1 MINKLFSYLDEN
13 EIKEINER
21 ISNNKNKQ
29 DPSNE
34 FNELIDIIN
43 KLNKYCY
50 NFNNDI
56 KFNINDTIKMVI
68 EAYFYDIIN
77 REPDVL
83 YINEDNIS
91 YFYNSLFNEL
101 ENYNICEKITKYLFL
116 FNYSKYVSFELKKEK
131 LNQFKKF
138 DILYLFDNKYNPFNF
153 FINKYNNDYIFK
165 NEKLNNRFIKFVMNS
180 CIDDFSNIC
189 RYIYGENNNE
199 IKKDLVYDFI
209 NYIFKD
215 INKNKLTKN
224 DKYFIKTTI
233 NSFIDYFN
241 YNNHFEKT
249 YTSNFK
255 SVVFDYFNNNN
266 KFNDKS
272 IDEFI
277 YKNLLIKF

>member
-29 DPSNE
+29 DQSNE

-77 REPDVL
+77 REPDVF
-83 YINEDNIS
+83 YIDKDNIS

-116 FNYSKYVSFELKKEK
+116 FNYSKYVSFELKKER

-233 NSFIDYFN
+233 NSFIDCFN
-241 YNNHFEKT
+241 YNQHFEKT
-249 YTSNFK
+249 YISNFK
-255 SVVFDYFNNNN
+255 SVVFDYFNNN

-277 YKNLLIKF
+277 YKKLLIKF